1 MPTTPP
7 LRIRSAPPLTQG
19 RQALWGTE
27 GERGPARSAR
37 EAGTGGECRRPIF
50 GNSFAGNLWNSR
62 GPPQN
67 LFCGALFHVK
77 HFPGLLPLRA
87 QRGKRSPAADAG
99 RRTGEDILWERE
111 RGVPGGISPLVQRPP
126 GGLSVHFPPVESG
139 RMPRSEGRGAYLPLD
154 RGRQD
159 LRGMETKDEGG
170 ADKKETAPQRRL
182 RGKARKKTGE
192 LLEEGRKSKEGE
204 KGA

>member
-1 MPTTPP
+1 
-7 LRIRSAPPLTQG
+7 
-19 RQALWGTE
+19 
-27 GERGPARSAR
+27 
-37 EAGTGGECRRPIF
+37 
-50 GNSFAGNLWNSR
+50 
-62 GPPQN
+62 
-67 LFCGALFHVK
+67 
-77 HFPGLLPLRA
+77 
-87 QRGKRSPAADAG
+87 
-99 RRTGEDILWERE
+99 
-111 RGVPGGISPLVQRPP
+111 
-126 GGLSVHFPPVESG
+126 
-139 RMPRSEGRGAYLPLD
+139 MPRSEGRGAYLPLD